1 MNKYNFGNYLC
12 ELREKKGYSQS
23 ELGRKLGVTN
33 KAVSKWENGQAYPS
47 VELLLPL
54 ANELGVSIEE
64 IFNVIN
70 NSKKEKTKLRR
81 ILDYVSNNN
90 IIFSVVSIIYSLII
104 ILIFLII
111 GDSVEKT
118 KLLIITPI
126 ISIIIYSFI
135 RLLFY
140 MLSKNSMCKSRYI
153 DLMSIIFICFFIIGE
168 ILLTV
173 NFITDVKNGYSPNIV
188 VLLFG
193 ILAVLDFNKNNK

>member
-23 ELGRKLGVTN
+23 ELGLKLGVTN

-90 IIFSVVSIIYSLII
+90 KILSVVSIIYSQII

-111 GDSVEKT
+111 GGSVEKT

-140 MLSKNSMCKSRYI
+140 ILSKNSMCKSRYI
-153 DLMSIIFICFFIIGE
+153 DFMSIIFICIFIIGE
-168 ILLTV
+168 ILLTI

-193 ILAVLDFNKNNK
+193 FLAVLDFNKNNK

>member
-12 ELREKKGYSQS
+12 QLREKKGYSQF
-23 ELGRKLGVTN
+23 ELGLKLGVTN

-90 IIFSVVSIIYSLII
+90 KIFSVVSIIYSLII

-140 MLSKNSMCKSRYI
+140 ILSKNSMCKSRYI
-153 DLMSIIFICFFIIGE
+153 DLMSIIFICIFIIGE

-193 ILAVLDFNKNNK
+193 FLAVLDFNKNNK

>member
-23 ELGRKLGVTN
+23 ELGLKLGVTN

-90 IIFSVVSIIYSLII
+90 KIFSVVSIIYSLII

-140 MLSKNSMCKSRYI
+140 ILSKNSMCKSRYI
-153 DLMSIIFICFFIIGE
+153 DLMSIIFICIFIIGE

-193 ILAVLDFNKNNK
+193 FLAVLDFNKNNN

>member
-90 IIFSVVSIIYSLII
+90 KIFSVVSIIYSLII

-140 MLSKNSMCKSRYI
+140 ILSKNSMCKSRYI

-193 ILAVLDFNKNNK
+193 ILAVLDFYKNNK

>member
-23 ELGRKLGVTN
+23 ELGLKLGVTN

-90 IIFSVVSIIYSLII
+90 KIFSVVSIIYSLII

-126 ISIIIYSFI
+126 IKPITII
-135 RLLFY
+135 
-140 MLSKNSMCKSRYI
+140 KI
-153 DLMSIIFICFFIIGE
+153 D
-168 ILLTV
+168 
-173 NFITDVKNGYSPNIV
+173 K
-188 VLLFG
+188 
-193 ILAVLDFNKNNK
+193 

>member
-23 ELGRKLGVTN
+23 ELGQKLGVTN

-90 IIFSVVSIIYSLII
+90 KIFCVVSTIYSLMIL
-104 ILIFLII
+104 LIFFIF
-111 GDSVEKT
+111 GDNVEKT

-140 MLSKNSMCKSRYI
+140 ILSKNSMCKSRYI
-153 DLMSIIFICFFIIGE
+153 DLMSIIFICIFIIGE

-193 ILAVLDFNKNNK
+193 FLAVLDFNKNNK

>member
-23 ELGRKLGVTN
+23 ELGLKLGVTN

-81 ILDYVSNNN
+81 ILDSVSNNN
-90 IIFSVVSIIYSLII
+90 KIFSVVSIIYSLII

-111 GDSVEKT
+111 GDSVEKI

-140 MLSKNSMCKSRYI
+140 ILSKNSMCKSRYI
-153 DLMSIIFICFFIIGE
+153 DFMSIIFICIFIIGE
-168 ILLTV
+168 ILLTI

-193 ILAVLDFNKNNK
+193 FLAVLDFNKNNK